1 MFEGSV
7 LLFEAIT
14 FITTGTIIFKFIM
27 NIGFLP
33 AGTQKFILYTLTEK
47 NKLTNKQANKQT
59 NKQSNNYQPTQQR
72 NKQDIK
78 QTQIRFVKFL
88 VDATVANLI
97 RFQRLFV

>member
-27 NIGFLP
+27 NIGFFA

-59 NKQSNNYQPTQQR
+59 NKQTKKQITTNQPNKETNKISNKHKFVLSSFLLMLR
-72 NKQDIK
+72 L
-78 QTQIRFVKFL
+78 QI
-88 VDATVANLI
+88 
-97 RFQRLFV
+97 